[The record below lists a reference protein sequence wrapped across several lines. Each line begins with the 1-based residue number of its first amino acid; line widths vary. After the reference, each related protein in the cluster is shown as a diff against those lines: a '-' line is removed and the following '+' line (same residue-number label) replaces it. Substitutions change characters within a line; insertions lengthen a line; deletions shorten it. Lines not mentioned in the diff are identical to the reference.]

1 MRVAFYAP
9 MKPPDHPVASGDRAV
24 ARQLLRAL
32 ERGGHEVEL
41 ASRFR
46 SWIKA
51 PDEARQRRLDR
62 VGERLAAR
70 LARRW
75 RARPAERRP
84 EAWLTY
90 HLYYK
95 APDFIGPRVA
105 RALEIPYLVAEASL
119 SEKRREGPWA
129 YGHRRAAEA
138 LAEARTILTLN
149 PEDSAGLDPA
159 WRQRR
164 LAPFLDIGPFA
175 AAARER
181 ASHRVLWAERAEADT
196 RQPWLVALAM
206 MRADDKLES
215 YRLLARALR
224 GLPDL
229 PWQLLVAGDGP
240 ARGEVEQAFQ
250 AFATGAVRRVRF
262 LGEVR
267 PQEVPGLLAA
277 ADLCVWPAIGEAYGM
292 ALLEAQAAATPVVA
306 GKRPGVA
313 AIVREGRSGI
323 LTKTGDAATFAAAI
337 RALLSAPALRRQ
349 MSQSAAEDMA
359 RHHSLEAAA
368 ERLTHLLRE
377 AAGGRA
383 AP

>member
-9 MKPPDHPVASGDRAV
+9 MKPPDHPAPSGDRAV
-24 ARQLLRAL
+24 ARLLLRAL
-32 ERGGHEVEL
+32 AAGGHEVEL
-41 ASRFR
+41 AARLR

-51 PDEARQRRLDR
+51 PDEARQRRLDA
-62 VGERLAAR
+62 VGEGLAQR

-75 RARPAERRP
+75 RARPAAERP
-84 EAWLTY
+84 AAWLTY

-105 RALEIPYLVAEASL
+105 RALGIPYLVAEASL

-129 YGHRRAAEA
+129 YGHARAAAA
-138 LAEARTILTLN
+138 LAEARTIITLN
-149 PEDSAGLDPA
+149 PDDGPGLDPT

-164 LAPFLDIGPFA
+164 LAPFLDIHPFA
-175 AAARER
+175 AAAAER
-181 ASHRVLWAERAEADT
+181 ARHRAHWAERGAADPK
-196 RQPWLVALAM
+196 QPWLVALAM
-206 MRADDKLES
+206 MRPGDKLES
-215 YRLLARALR
+215 YRLLAKALR

-240 ARGEVEQAFQ
+240 ARGEVELAFQ
-250 AFATGAVRRVRF
+250 AFSSGAVKRIRF
-262 LGEVR
+262 LGEVK
-267 PQEVPGLLAA
+267 PEAVPGLLAA

-323 LTKTGDAATFAAAI
+323 LTKPGDAATFAAAI
-337 RALLSAPALRRQ
+337 RALLTAPALRRQ
-349 MSQSAAEDMA
+349 MSLAAAEDMA
-359 RHHSLEAAA
+359 KHHSLEAAA
-368 ERLTHLLRE
+368 ERLTQLLDE
-377 AAGGRA
+377 AVGR
-383 AP
+383 

>member
-9 MKPPDHPVASGDRAV
+9 MKPPDHPAPSGDRAV
-24 ARQLLRAL
+24 ARLLLQAL
-32 ERGGHEVEL
+32 AAGGHQVEL
-41 ASRFR
+41 AARFR

-51 PDEARQRRLDR
+51 PDEARQRRLDA
-62 VGERLAAR
+62 VGERLAQR

-75 RARPAERRP
+75 RARPAAERP
-84 EAWLTY
+84 AAWFTY

-105 RALEIPYLVAEASL
+105 RALGIPYLVAEASL

-129 YGHRRAAEA
+129 YGHARAAAA
-138 LAEARTILTLN
+138 LAEARTIITLN
-149 PEDSAGLDPA
+149 PDDAPGLDPA

-164 LAPFLDIGPFA
+164 LAPFLDIRPFA
-175 AAARER
+175 AAAADRPR
-181 ASHRVLWAERAEADT
+181 QRLLWAERAEADPK
-196 RQPWLVALAM
+196 QPWLVALAM
-206 MRADDKLES
+206 MRPGDKLES
-215 YRLLARALR
+215 YRLLAKALR

-240 ARGEVEQAFQ
+240 ARGEVELAFQ
-250 AFATGAVRRVRF
+250 AFSSGAVRRIRF
-262 LGEVR
+262 LGEVKA
-267 PQEVPGLLAA
+267 EAVPGLLAA

-323 LTKTGDAATFAAAI
+323 LTKPGDAATFAAAI
-337 RALLSAPALRRQ
+337 RALLTAPALRRQ
-349 MSQSAAEDMA
+349 MSQAAAEDMA
-359 RHHSLEAAA
+359 RHHSLAAAA
-368 ERLTHLLRE
+368 ERLTHLLDE
-377 AAGGRA
+377 AVGR
-383 AP
+383 